1 MRPIDADYLKAG
13 FEEDG
18 HLSPYIEGFIN
29 ACPTVDHSSVQH
41 GRWINCYYPPQ
52 KLTATGTMRCSVC
65 KHSRFRITE
74 TQFVYCPHCGAKMDG
89 GKSDAKKTV
98 HKE

>member
-29 ACPTVDHSSVQH
+29 ACPTVDPFIRGEWIEKKFWHEDLKRHLAFFVCSNCGQEYIWKPNFCPEC
-41 GRWINCYYPPQ
+41 GRKMLEVKQDDEQTVY
-52 KLTATGTMRCSVC
+52 
-65 KHSRFRITE
+65 TE
-74 TQFVYCPHCGAKMDG
+74 
-89 GKSDAKKTV
+89 
-98 HKE
+98 